1 MTTEILM
8 SELNAISDETAQ
20 NCEVL
25 VDWFISEYVNAKK
38 S

>member
-1 MTTEILM
+1 MT
-8 SELNAISDETAQ
+8 SELLMAEVNSIAQDAAQ

-25 VDWFISEYVNAKK
+25 VDWFISEYVAAKL